1 MLSGGLSSARRED
14 PSQLNDGMGLTF
26 KRPSRDEFSSKGG
39 SYIKLGNHKSN
50 VASPSKRA
58 YDSKFMTHTYDIK
71 DENSGKYT
79 TTINADTGRL
89 YMDMSANVEL
99 DNSGGLHT
107 TKFHSGFQRKSEKYI
122 SNPAADE
129 VRIKM
134 EESAARGAIMN
145 ANRSANIYRTDN
157 KNGFNIITGAPKL
170 GLQPVKEGGGGKRR
184 IEHKI
189 SDEVA
194 ANSRIMD
201 VDMAEEVT
209 NYAKYNVQVYAA
221 SAALAQS
228 NLNMG
233 IVLDLLNFGRK

>member
-145 ANRSANIYRTDN
+145 ANRSSMNVLTKRKPRT
-157 KNGFNIITGAPKL
+157 F
-170 GLQPVKEGGGGKRR
+170 
-184 IEHKI
+184 H
-189 SDEVA
+189 
-194 ANSRIMD
+194 
-201 VDMAEEVT
+201 
-209 NYAKYNVQVYAA
+209 
-221 SAALAQS
+221 
-228 NLNMG
+228 
-233 IVLDLLNFGRK
+233 GR